1 MIVILHRCPTSCAAT
16 QKLRDEAR
24 ETVHGIATTHGLGSV
39 VELYLAEQEI
49 AARDARGSAIRAYAR
64 DLGAKLN
71 KLRPRLLIVSG
82 SDLNRHL
89 LAALRK
95 YKVSKC
101 DLTILSSYS
110 SADRFESVD
119 FRWKSPALVVV
130 RSPDDPDVM
139 TTIVPCL
146 DLGLWLRTSHRG
158 RPIPFCY
165 WTDFITGLIRLV
177 HQPRLNRDEKARRLA
192 SLARPMDE
200 KAAVVDAIIR
210 DNMNY

>member
-16 QKLRDEAR
+16 KALRDQALEK
-24 ETVHGIATTHGLGSV
+24 VHGIATAHGLGSV

-49 AARDARGSAIRAYAR
+49 AARDARGPAIRAYAR

-89 LAALRK
+89 LVALRK
-95 YKVSKC
+95 YKVAKC
-101 DLTILSSYS
+101 DLSILSSYS

-119 FRWKSPALVVV
+119 FRWKSPALVIT
-130 RSPDDPDVM
+130 RSPDDPDVV

-146 DLGLWLRTSHRG
+146 DLGLWMRTSHRG
-158 RPIPFCY
+158 RTIPFCY
-165 WTDFITGLIRLV
+165 WTDFNVGLIRLV
-177 HQPRLNRDEKARRLA
+177 HQPRLDRDSKARRLA
-192 SLARPMDE
+192 SLARPMNE
-200 KAAVVDAIIR
+200 KEAMVDAIIR
-210 DNMNY
+210 DSMNY